1 MIRSNLHGYGDPHTD
16 TDTEDEEHLEE
27 EHEEEEEEHV
37 QEKEEEK
44 EEEDDDDDDESD
56 LRNAG
61 SLLDLPRDC
70 LVRLISFL
78 PPKEVCRVSSLCKTL
93 RDIADSDDVW
103 GDLVPIYPRPVAA
116 PDRLVSEK
124 KQTYFHLRSEVLQV
138 CGSPS

>member
-1 MIRSNLHGYGDPHTD
+1 MIRCNLHGYGDPHTD
-16 TDTEDEEHLEE
+16 TDTEEE
-27 EHEEEEEEHV
+27 EHVQEKEEEEHV
-37 QEKEEEK
+37 QEKEEE
-44 EEEDDDDDDESD
+44 DDDDDESD